1 MIKGKSKIQL
11 FDARTGKLEHEQT
24 NTNIVTN
31 AVQDLINDNDPLGLG
46 KLTRMYSSSS
56 GAYYCKA
63 YDKRNFLSPLS
74 TVAFGGVL
82 LWDNTITEDPT
93 ITMPPD
99 GVHEVGHAG
108 DTYSGSNKYRG
119 TYNSNESGAL
129 ENGYRHVWDFG
140 TDKANGEIK
149 CLSLTSKSGGICG
162 YQNDDKGN
170 QESDPPYSYYQ
181 FNPDTTYQTL
191 NNNYNYIGFD
201 AFEGA
206 GAGAYLYFAKNGDGT
221 FYGIKRSTTDYTK
234 IQQITFANPSIMTLS
249 KIPNRIIE
257 AKDLITGINQYAYTY
272 VYDNKIHEIYRSGTS
287 EITHKTYGLDGAAL
301 NTVTVNT
308 PQPMNGNCSA
318 SSWNTA
324 VFYYG
329 GSYYYCVS
337 TSPWTYRKCSA
348 TGDDEGEAFTLPKY
362 GSDYYYYSALFLVD
376 NYGTGI
382 LMLTNTQNGGSAAG
396 EFRHIM
402 HLYPNGDFCI
412 FKNGRPGQANTYYAD
427 RYPALTPFKSP
438 FVYVYG
444 ANTSNILLCAD
455 SRYLAT
461 INNLSEP
468 VVKTSAQ
475 VMKVTYEITE
485 GE

>member
-11 FDARTGKLEHEQT
+11 FDAKTGKLEHEQT

-46 KLTRMYSSSS
+46 KLTRVVYSSL
-56 GAYYCKA
+56 YTKA
-63 YDKRNFLSPLS
+63 FDKRKFLTPLS

-82 LWDNTITEDPT
+82 MWDNTITEDPT

-108 DTYSGSNKYRG
+108 DTYSGANKYRG
-119 TYNSNESGAL
+119 TYNTNESGAL

-149 CLSLTSKSGGICG
+149 CLSLTSKAGGICG
-162 YQNDDKGN
+162 YQNDDKGC
-170 QESDPPYSYYQ
+170 QESNPPYSYYL
-181 FNPDTTYQTL
+181 FNPDTSYDTL
-191 NNNYNYIGFD
+191 YEDYNYIGFD

-206 GAGAYLYFAKNGDGT
+206 NAGAYLYFAKNGDGT

-249 KIPNRIIE
+249 KLPNRIIE
-257 AKDLITGINQYAYTY
+257 AKDLITGIQQRAHTY

-287 EITHKTYGLDGAAL
+287 EITNKTYGLDGSPL

-308 PQPMNGNCSA
+308 PQPLYGS
-318 SSWNTA
+318 SSPSWNYA
-324 VFYYG
+324 VFYYN

-337 TSPWTYRKCSA
+337 INPWTYRKCNA
-348 TGDDEGEAFTLPKY
+348 NGDDKGEAFTLPKN
-362 GSDYYYYSALFLVD
+362 SSKYYYVPSLFLVD
-376 NYGTGI
+376 SNGTGI
-382 LMLTNTQNGGSAAG
+382 LTLSDAQSTNGM
-396 EFRHIM
+396 FKCIM

-412 FKNGRPGQANTYYAD
+412 FKDNRPGSASTYYND

-444 ANTSNILLCAD
+444 TGNNILLCAD

>member
-11 FDARTGKLEHEQT
+11 FDAKTGKLEHEQT

-46 KLTRMYSSSS
+46 KLTRMYSSSN

-63 YDKRNFLSPLS
+63 YDKRNFLIPLS

-82 LWDNTITEDPT
+82 LWNNTITEDST

-108 DTYSGSNKYRG
+108 DTYSGANKYRG
-119 TYNSNESGAL
+119 TYNTNESGAL

-162 YQNDDKGN
+162 YQNDDNSN

-181 FNPDTTYQTL
+181 FNPDTTYREL
-191 NNNYNYIGFD
+191 DDNSNCINFAAFD
-201 AFEGA
+201 GA
-206 GAGAYLYFAKNGDGT
+206 DMGAYLYFAKNGDGT
-221 FYGIKRSTTDYTK
+221 FYGIKRSVTNYTK

-249 KIPNRIIE
+249 KQPNRITE
-257 AKDLITGINQYAYTY
+257 AKDLITGIFQYAYTY
-272 VYDNKIHEIYRSGTS
+272 VYDNKIHEIYRSNTS
-287 EITHKTYGLDGAAL
+287 EITHKTYELDGSPL

-308 PQPMNGNCSA
+308 PQPMEGNYVNNWDIA
-318 SSWNTA
+318 A
-324 VFYYG
+324 FYYN
-329 GSYYYCVS
+329 GSYYYRVS
-337 TSPWTYRKCSA
+337 TRPWRYHKCSA
-348 TGDDEGEAFTLPKY
+348 TGDDDGEAFTLPIY
-362 GSDYYYYSALFLVD
+362 SGSYYYHPSLFLVD
-376 NYGTGI
+376 SSGTGI
-382 LMLTNTQNGGSAAG
+382 LMLTDTGSYAG
-396 EFRHIM
+396 YFRHVM

-412 FKNGRPGQANTYYAD
+412 FKSGHPGSSGSYYGN

-444 ANTSNILLCAD
+444 SNNNILLCAD

-468 VVKTSAQ
+468 VIKTSAQ